1 MLKTDFEGKKP
12 RNPTEALEQ
21 QRNASESRTIPLYDV
36 DGKTALNISQMG
48 FDRSMN
54 EASLTLYD
62 RVLTGFLYGALES
75 SNPLFS
81 LNTGQSA
88 RSKRLF
94 FSCSSKYATTVGTDR
109 IGRSKTKMHQQQE
122 RDPLQMIERWR
133 TNPPEIREVTEGE
146 FISLLRDIEQRRG
159 ANSDVAALDRAE
171 AVVLTRMAALRM
183 TKKGGLTLAEEWL
196 ERAERLD
203 PAYMPAT
210 EYRLQLIFFQLREH
224 VLANAF
230 PSIRETDNVVT
241 RRRTVEVLTAL
252 AASETDD
259 IGKWRELAAQAVSL
273 AAKLQDPQSEAT
285 AIHLEQLYTEREQLL
300 LELTERV
307 QAYANSL
314 SGVFFSTEMLGQ
326 LQDTIRKLA
335 AQHEQKALLL
345 PQGPSGED
353 EEEGGRELSAL
364 EQLEGLIGL
373 TEIKHRVR
381 QLAQFLKYRRLR
393 EEKGWHMQDQLP
405 LHLVLMGNPGT
416 GKTTLARLMARLYH
430 ELGLLEH
437 GQMIEVDRSHL
448 IGAYVGQTEQRVM
461 EAVKQADGGVLFI
474 DEAYSLKRPDS
485 SGSDYGQVAI
495 DTLVAAMTSGEYAG
509 RFVVIL
515 AGYPEEMR
523 HFLLANPGLYSRFPE
538 TGHFLLP
545 NYSAEELLLIAD
557 HVAHRNDFSLTA
569 PAKHALRQRI
579 EKAQVDDTFGNARTV
594 TNIVLDAIFAKGRA
608 TAGKDLQWEDYTVL
622 LPEDV
627 TEEEFAIEEQ
637 TAAERLESLVGLEQV
652 KAELKKIAAFVA
664 VQQERGALGMPM
676 SPVELH
682 AVFTGNPGTGKTTV
696 AALYAQM
703 LKEIG
708 YLKRGHLVEASR
720 ADLVAGYVGQ
730 TAAQTRRKV
739 REALGGVLFI
749 DEAYSLL
756 GNGERDFGQEAIHTL
771 VEEMTRHE
779 ENLVVVLAGYPFEM
793 NQLLASNPGLLS
805 RFKKYV
811 HFADYSVD
819 ELALILLQAA
829 SEAGY
834 QIDASVIGQIK
845 DKLLAVTQSQRLDG
859 NGRFSRNLLQEAM
872 QHQAV
877 RLMAVDRRSWTQ
889 ELLTTL
895 EWADFAPMLGRIGEE
910 KGTGN

>member
-1 MLKTDFEGKKP
+1 M
-12 RNPTEALEQ
+12 
-21 QRNASESRTIPLYDV
+21 
-36 DGKTALNISQMG
+36 
-48 FDRSMN
+48 
-54 EASLTLYD
+54 
-62 RVLTGFLYGALES
+62 
-75 SNPLFS
+75 
-81 LNTGQSA
+81 
-88 RSKRLF
+88 
-94 FSCSSKYATTVGTDR
+94 
-109 IGRSKTKMHQQQE
+109 MHQQEE
-122 RDPLQMIERWR
+122 RNPIQLIERWR
-133 TNPPEIREVTEGE
+133 TNPPGIREITEGE
-146 FISLLRDIEQRRG
+146 LISLLREIEQQRSTNPDG
-159 ANSDVAALDRAE
+159 AALDRAE
-171 AVVLTRMAALRM
+171 AVVLTRMAAQRM
-183 TKKGGLTLAEEWL
+183 TKRGGVTLAEEWL
-196 ERAERLD
+196 ERAEQLD
-203 PAYMPAT
+203 PTYLTAT
-210 EYRLQLIFFQLREH
+210 EYRLQLCFSQLRDH

-241 RRRTVEVLTAL
+241 RRRTVEVLSAL

-259 IGKWRELAAQAVSL
+259 MGKWRTLAAKAVSL
-273 AAKLQDPQSEAT
+273 ATKLKDPQCQ
-285 AIHLEQLYTEREQLL
+285 AIAAQVEQIYVAREQLL
-300 LELTERV
+300 LELKERV
-307 QAYANSL
+307 QAYAGSL

-345 PQGPSGED
+345 QQDESGE
-353 EEEGGRELSAL
+353 EEEDAGRELSAL

-373 TEIKHRVR
+373 GEIKLRVR
-381 QLAQFLKYRRLR
+381 QLAQFLQYQRLR
-393 EEKGWHMQDQLP
+393 EEKGWHMHDQLP

-569 PAKHALRQRI
+569 PAKLALRQRV
-579 EKAQVDDTFGNARTV
+579 EKSQVDDTFGNARTV
-594 TNIVLDAIFAKGRA
+594 TNIVLDAIFSKGRA

-627 TEEEFAIEEQ
+627 AEDVVTTDEP
-637 TAAERLESLVGLEQV
+637 TATERLESLVGLEQV

-664 VQQERGALGMPM
+664 VQQERGSLGMPM

-696 AALYAQM
+696 AALYAQI

-708 YLKRGHLVEASR
+708 YLKRGHLVQASR

-730 TAAQTRRKV
+730 TAAHTRRKV

-793 NQLLASNPGLLS
+793 NQLLTSNPGLLS

-811 HFADYSVD
+811 HFADYTVD
-819 ELALILLQAA
+819 ELVLILQQAA

-834 QIDASVIGQIK
+834 QIDSRVIGQIK
-845 DKLLAVTQSQRLDG
+845 DKLLAVTESQRLDG

-877 RLMAVDRRSWTQ
+877 RLMAVPKQSWTQ

-895 EWADFAPMLGRIGEE
+895 EWADFAPMLDWIGEE
-910 KGTGN
+910 KGTEN

>member
-1 MLKTDFEGKKP
+1 
-12 RNPTEALEQ
+12 
-21 QRNASESRTIPLYDV
+21 
-36 DGKTALNISQMG
+36 
-48 FDRSMN
+48 
-54 EASLTLYD
+54 
-62 RVLTGFLYGALES
+62 
-75 SNPLFS
+75 
-81 LNTGQSA
+81 
-88 RSKRLF
+88 
-94 FSCSSKYATTVGTDR
+94 
-109 IGRSKTKMHQQQE
+109 MHQQEE
-122 RDPLQMIERWR
+122 RNPIQLIERWR
-133 TNPPEIREVTEGE
+133 TNPPGIREITEGE
-146 FISLLRDIEQRRG
+146 LISLLREIEQQRSTNPDG
-159 ANSDVAALDRAE
+159 AALDRAE
-171 AVVLTRMAALRM
+171 AVVLTRMAAQRM
-183 TKKGGLTLAEEWL
+183 TKRGGVTLAEEWL
-196 ERAERLD
+196 ERAEQLD
-203 PAYMPAT
+203 PTYLTAT
-210 EYRLQLIFFQLREH
+210 EYRLQLCFSQLRDH

-241 RRRTVEVLTAL
+241 RRRTVEVLSAL

-259 IGKWRELAAQAVSL
+259 MGKWRTLAAKAVSL
-273 AAKLQDPQSEAT
+273 ATKLKDPQCQ
-285 AIHLEQLYTEREQLL
+285 AIAAQVEQIYVAREQLL
-300 LELTERV
+300 LELKERV
-307 QAYANSL
+307 QAYAGSL

-345 PQGPSGED
+345 QQDESGE
-353 EEEGGRELSAL
+353 EEEDAGRELSAL

-373 TEIKHRVR
+373 GEIKLRVR
-381 QLAQFLKYRRLR
+381 QLAQFLQYQRLR
-393 EEKGWHMQDQLP
+393 EEKGWHMHDQLP

-569 PAKHALRQRI
+569 PAKLALRQRV
-579 EKAQVDDTFGNARTV
+579 EKSQVDDTFGNARTV
-594 TNIVLDAIFAKGRA
+594 TNIVLDAIFSKGRA

-627 TEEEFAIEEQ
+627 AEDVVTTDEP
-637 TAAERLESLVGLEQV
+637 TATERLESLVGLEQV

-664 VQQERGALGMPM
+664 VQQERGSLGMPM

-696 AALYAQM
+696 AALYAQI

-708 YLKRGHLVEASR
+708 YLKRGHLVQASR

-730 TAAQTRRKV
+730 TAAHTRRKV

-793 NQLLASNPGLLS
+793 NQLLTSNPGLLS

-811 HFADYSVD
+811 HFADYTVD
-819 ELALILLQAA
+819 ELVLILQQAA

-834 QIDASVIGQIK
+834 QIDSRVIGQIK
-845 DKLLAVTQSQRLDG
+845 DKLLAVTESQRLDG

-877 RLMAVDRRSWTQ
+877 RLMAVPKQSWTQ

-895 EWADFAPMLGRIGEE
+895 EWADFAPMLDWIGEE
-910 KGTGN
+910 KGTEN